1 MSEKWGTYKHQS
13 DDSVL
18 SERDRRAAFLLEPYQ
33 DTEEAVLPGRLIV
46 AATLNALTYD
56 GTDLTFAP

>member
-1 MSEKWGTYKHQS
+1 MQVGDLSEHQS

-18 SERDRRAAFLLEPYQ
+18 GERDRRAAFLLEPYP

-46 AATLNALTYD
+46 AT
-56 GTDLTFAP
+56 